1 MLRQALSDV
10 FADPEFQ
17 AAGERQLGYPLETVD
32 GSEAQAQAEKL
43 IRDSREDV
51 EAIEY
56 LRQLSRE
63 RN

>member
-1 MLRQALSDV
+1 MLRRALSEV
-10 FADPEFQ
+10 FADPEFH

-32 GSEAQAQAEKL
+32 GLEAQSQAEMI
-43 IRDSREDV
+43 IRDSRDDV

-56 LRQLSRE
+56 LRQLARE